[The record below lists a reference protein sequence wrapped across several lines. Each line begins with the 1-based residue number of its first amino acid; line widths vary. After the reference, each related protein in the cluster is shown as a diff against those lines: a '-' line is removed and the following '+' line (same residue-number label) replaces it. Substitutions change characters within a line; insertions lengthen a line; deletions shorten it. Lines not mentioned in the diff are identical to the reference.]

1 MCVCVC
7 VWMCGCVC
15 ACVATVCPSIS
26 APLTASLFQLI
37 DRVMLVED
45 LTQGHTVAAY
55 QVSVQTRPG
64 SSWQPFSSGE
74 PIGTKR
80 IDLGKAVSVT
90 SVRLTIGSTFVGLQP
105 SVTLFV
111 FSPCP

>member
-1 MCVCVC
+1 MCVRVC
-7 VWMCGCVC
+7 CDCLPVDL
-15 ACVATVCPSIS
+15 A
-26 APLTASLFQLI
+26 LTASLFQLI